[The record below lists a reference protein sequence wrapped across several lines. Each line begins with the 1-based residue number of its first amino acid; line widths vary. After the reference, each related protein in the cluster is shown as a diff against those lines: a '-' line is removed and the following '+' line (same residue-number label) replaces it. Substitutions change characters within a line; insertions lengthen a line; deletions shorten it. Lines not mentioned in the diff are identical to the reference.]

1 MPADARQPVYFAT
14 RIVRHK
20 TTAAMAKRKS
30 KADPEELPDAADK
43 GKKQDD
49 DSSGSDE
56 VCDSRMHPRHATHA
70 HRK

>member
-1 MPADARQPVYFAT
+1 
-14 RIVRHK
+14 
-20 TTAAMAKRKS
+20 MAKRKS

-49 DSSGSDE
+49 DDSGSDE